1 MTKSETAAS
10 RAAGPVDHAHP
21 EAAVGPAEA
30 GRPTRVAAD
39 TLTGGCACGGTRWRV
54 EAGTAMAAL
63 VACHCRQCNQMS
75 SHLLAAT
82 SVAETGLT
90 WTREETL
97 TWYQSSDF
105 AERGFC
111 RACGCNISWRLSDT
125 EARETV
131 ALMAGSFDDQSGL
144 RLERHIFVD
153 HKPAYCEITDGL
165 PQFPDSD

>member
-1 MTKSETAAS
+1 
-10 RAAGPVDHAHP
+10 
-21 EAAVGPAEA
+21 
-30 GRPTRVAAD
+30 
-39 TLTGGCACGGTRWRV
+39 
-54 EAGTAMAAL
+54 
-63 VACHCRQCNQMS
+63 MS

-111 RACGCNISWRLSDT
+111 RACGCNIAWRLSDPD
-125 EARETV
+125 ARETV
-131 ALMAGSFDDQSGL
+131 ALMAGSFDDQSSL
-144 RLERHIFVD
+144 TLERHIFVD
-153 HKPAYCEITDGL
+153 HKPAYYEITDGL